1 MIGFETIGNATVT
14 IFDGKPVLTTDPWVF
29 GNPYFGSWG
38 QKYKIPKEQLENIK
52 NSKYIFLSHGHP
64 DHIDPESFDI
74 FKNKTLIIADHYG
87 DRIYND
93 LKENYNCIKL
103 KSNTWLDIS
112 KNVRVK
118 TFADWNQDSAIII
131 EILKKNIIFNLNDGS
146 AKGWSKTIK
155 NLIKNYEN
163 KFLLKL
169 INWGD
174 ADMINFYSN
183 NHFILPLA
191 ANKSPCGETY
201 NRHMKIWNCNYA
213 IPFSSLHSYIREVS
227 IKMNEFSTP
236 LKAHYE
242 NFNQK
247 EGNLLPA
254 FIKWNCEKNDFSKIN
269 PEENVDEIKSAKDF
283 GDNWHDELDKND
295 ERDLN
300 DYFQKFYHLKKKF
313 GFINF
318 RIGNKDFNIKLSG
331 RKEGI
336 KIETPR
342 NSLMFAVKN
351 NIFDDILIGNFAKFE
366 LINVQSLYPDFSPY
380 VAKYG
385 DNGNA
390 RSKSELKQYFDY
402 YKLNSLNYWM
412 DFLKLNSEQIIRKK
426 LIKYK
431 KIYLLARSFKRK
443 FLN

>member
-1 MIGFETIGNATVT
+1 MIGFETTGNATVT
-14 IFDGKPVLTTDPWVF
+14 VFDNEPVLTTDPWVF

-38 QKYKIPKEQLENIK
+38 HKYKIPKEQLENIQ
-52 NSKYIFLSHGHP
+52 NSKYVFLSHGHP
-64 DHIDPESFDI
+64 DHIDPDSFDI

-93 LKENYNCIKL
+93 LKKSYNCIKL
-103 KSNTWLDIS
+103 KSNTWLEIS
-112 KNVRVK
+112 KNVRIK
-118 TFADWNQDSAIII
+118 TFADWNQDSALIV
-131 EILKKNIIFNLNDGS
+131 EILKKNILFNLNDGQ
-146 AKGWSKTIK
+146 ALGWSKAIK
-155 NLIKNYEN
+155 DIIKNYEN

-174 ADMINFYSN
+174 ADMINFYNN

-191 ANKSPCGETY
+191 ANKSPCGESY
-201 NRHMKIWNCNYA
+201 NYHMKKWNCNYA
-213 IPFSSLHSYIREVS
+213 IPFSSLHCYVREDS
-227 IKMNEFSTP
+227 IKMNEFTTP
-236 LKAHYE
+236 LKSHYE

-254 FIKWNCEKNDFSKIN
+254 FIRWNCEKNDFSKIN
-269 PEENVDEIKSAKDF
+269 PEENVGELKAAKDF
-283 GDNWHDELDKND
+283 GDNWSDELDSSD

-318 RIGNKDFNIKLSG
+318 RIGNKDFNIKLSSK
-331 RKEGI
+331 KEGI

-342 NSLMFAVKN
+342 NSLVFAVKN

-366 LINVQSLYPDFSPY
+366 LINVQSLYPDFNPY
-380 VAKYG
+380 VPKYG
-385 DNGNA
+385 DNGYA

-402 YKLNSLNYWM
+402 YKLNSVNYWI
-412 DFLKLNSEQIIRKK
+412 DFLKIKTEEIIRTK

-431 KIYLLARSFKRK
+431 KIYSLARSIRRK
-443 FLN
+443 L